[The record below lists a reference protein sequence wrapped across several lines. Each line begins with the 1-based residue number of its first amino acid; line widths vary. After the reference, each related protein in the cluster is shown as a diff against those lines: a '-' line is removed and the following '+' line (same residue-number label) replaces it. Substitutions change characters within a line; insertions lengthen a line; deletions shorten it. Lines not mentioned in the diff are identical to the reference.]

1 MLARFPVKRDKQ
13 MDQFVEAGDQDTLN
27 IPA

>member
-1 MLARFPVKRDKQ
+1 MLAKFPVKRDKQ
-13 MDQFVEAGDQDTLN
+13 MDQFVEAGDQEKLN